1 MDTAK
6 VRVSRDMI
14 ILLGFILV
22 LLSLIR
28 KWRDIILS
36 QLRLYWV
43 PLAVI
48 AVHFSSAFST
58 RKLRF
63 SRSCASLRAVIHF
76 LVYAAYF
83 ISETLYSRCEL
94 SNLMAQFFDLF
105 TIFVSL
111 VGE

>member
-1 MDTAK
+1 MVVVGVEGVGFGVAEREEVRLRGDWPKMDTAK

-36 QLRLYWV
+36 QLRLHWV

-48 AVHFSSAFST
+48 AVPTLAAHSP
-58 RKLRF
+58 
-63 SRSCASLRAVIHF
+63 
-76 LVYAAYF
+76 LV
-83 ISETLYSRCEL
+83 S
-94 SNLMAQFFDLF
+94 
-105 TIFVSL
+105 
-111 VGE
+111 